1 MRMVPRLFVGS
12 CMIDPARMANQP
24 APGRDCGS
32 CTLCCKVYD
41 VPAVESVA
49 GTWCKHCL
57 PGRGCGIHATRPD
70 HCRAF
75 FCLWMTQ
82 GFLGPEWKPD
92 KARFV
97 LTMDPTT
104 NWLFV
109 QLDPGAPQ
117 AWRKEPYLTQLR
129 RWASAGNRPVIV
141 FLNKSATAVLPTH
154 DVQIGTIAP
163 DERLVLREELAGGR
177 PRMTVAKVRAAA

>member
-1 MRMVPRLFVGS
+1 
-12 CMIDPARMANQP
+12 MIDPARMVNQP

-32 CTLCCKVYD
+32 CALCCKVYD
-41 VPAVESVA
+41 NPDVGSVA
-49 GTWCKHCL
+49 GAWCQHCV
-57 PGRGCGIHATRPD
+57 PGRGCKIYPDRPGE
-70 HCRAF
+70 CRAF

-82 GFLGPEWKPD
+82 SFLGPEWKPD

-97 LTMDPTT
+97 LTMDPATK
-104 NWLFV
+104 WLFV

-129 RWASAGNRPVIV
+129 RWAASGNRPVIV
-141 FLNKSATAVLPTH
+141 FLNRAATAVLPDREVTL
-154 DVQIGTIAP
+154 GAIAA

-177 PRMTVAKVRAAA
+177 PRLTVAKVRTGA

>member
-1 MRMVPRLFVGS
+1 
-12 CMIDPARMANQP
+12 MIDPARMVNQP

-41 VPAVESVA
+41 VPAVPMTA
-49 GTWCKHCL
+49 GTWCRNCQ
-57 PGRGCGIHATRPD
+57 PGRGCRIYDTRPQQ
-70 HCRAF
+70 CRDF
-75 FCLWMTQ
+75 HCLWISQ
-82 GFLGPEWKPD
+82 DFLGPEWKPD

-97 LTMDPTT
+97 LTMDPATK
-104 NWLFV
+104 WLFV

-129 RWASAGNRPVIV
+129 RWAAAGNRPVIV
-141 FLNKSATAVLPTH
+141 FLNRSATAVMPTH
-154 DVQIGTIAP
+154 DVPLGVIAA

-177 PRMTVAKVRAAA
+177 PRVTVAKVKAAA

>member
-1 MRMVPRLFVGS
+1 
-12 CMIDPARMANQP
+12 MIDPARMVNQP
-24 APGRDCGS
+24 AQGRDCGS

-49 GTWCKHCL
+49 GSWCKHCL

-82 GFLGPEWKPD
+82 SFLGPEWKPD

-97 LTMDPTT
+97 LTMDPATS
-104 NWLFV
+104 WLFV

-129 RWASAGNRPVIV
+129 RWAAAGNRPVIV

-154 DVQIGTIAP
+154 DVPLGTIAT